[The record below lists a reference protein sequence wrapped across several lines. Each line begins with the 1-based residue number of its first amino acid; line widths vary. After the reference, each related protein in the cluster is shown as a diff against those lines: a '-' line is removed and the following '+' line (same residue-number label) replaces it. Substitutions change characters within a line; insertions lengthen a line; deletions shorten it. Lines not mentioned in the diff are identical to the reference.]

1 LCFVK
6 NLPWL
11 INNNLLLKIVKS
23 SNCNIVCKNIECDDG
38 LRESIQQWIRQCVTD
53 SRIRGSIAPAFYEKL
68 LSSKITNHE
77 KTVKTSVFFALVE
90 SLWPKAVRKM
100 LVKLIPDANFINILG
115 AAFTRPYPKSLKKD
129 WQLNCLFNA
138 FGIFVLKSCALNV
151 GEIDSM
157 C

>member
-1 LCFVK
+1 
-6 NLPWL
+6 
-11 INNNLLLKIVKS
+11 
-23 SNCNIVCKNIECDDG
+23 VCKNIECDDG

-53 SRIRGSIAPAFYEKL
+53 SRIRGSISPAFYEKL

-115 AAFTRPYPKSLKKD
+115 AAFTHQDPISVKKTD
-129 WQLNCLFNA
+129 KLTVFLRFWNLCAQKLF
-138 FGIFVLKSCALNV
+138 IKCW
-151 GEIDSM
+151 
-157 C
+157 